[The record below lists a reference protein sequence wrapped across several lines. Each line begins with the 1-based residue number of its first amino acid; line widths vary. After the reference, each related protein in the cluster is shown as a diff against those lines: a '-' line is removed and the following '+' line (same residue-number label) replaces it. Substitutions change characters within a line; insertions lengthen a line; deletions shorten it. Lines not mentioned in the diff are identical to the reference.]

1 MNVDLVSATQVLER
15 TPAVLGALLG
25 GLSPAWTE
33 GDEGPE
39 SWSPR
44 MVVAHL
50 IHAERNNWIPR
61 ARVFLRK
68 DGPRTFSPFD
78 QAAPVEEFAG
88 AQIEALLDTFARLR
102 AESLA
107 TIAGWGLDE
116 AEFAATAEHPR
127 FGTVTLRQMLAAWV
141 AHDLAHIAQVSRVMA
156 RQYRDEVGP
165 WRAFLP
171 ILDR

>member
-1 MNVDLVSATQVLER
+1 MILDLVSATQVLER
-15 TPAVLGALLG
+15 TPRALEALLG

-33 GDEGPE
+33 ADEGPD

-50 IHAERNNWIPR
+50 IHAELHNWIPR
-61 ARVFLRK
+61 ARVFLR
-68 DGPRTFSPFD
+68 DGGPRTFPPFD
-78 QAAPVEEFAG
+78 QAAPVEEWAG
-88 AQIEALLDTFARLR
+88 AGIEALLDAFARQR

-107 TIAGWGLDE
+107 TLAAWRPGE

-141 AHDLAHIAQVSRVMA
+141 AHDLAHLAQVSRVMA
-156 RQYRDEVGP
+156 KQYRDEVGP

-171 ILDR
+171 VLDR